1 MKQMTKICTEP
12 EIEVISPK
20 ATLRVADCLTVN
32 KAGNIT
38 APENH
43 YEPRPTLPPSR

>member
-1 MKQMTKICTEP
+1 MKQMTKICTQP

-20 ATLRVADCLTVN
+20 ATLRVAHCLTVK
-32 KAGNIT
+32 KAGKIT
-38 APENH
+38 TPKNH